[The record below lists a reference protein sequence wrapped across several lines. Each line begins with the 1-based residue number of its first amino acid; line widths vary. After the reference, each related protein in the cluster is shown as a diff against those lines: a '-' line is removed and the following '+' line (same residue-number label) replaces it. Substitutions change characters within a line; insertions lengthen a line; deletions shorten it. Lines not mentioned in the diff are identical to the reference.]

1 MGSPALG
8 TLYPADSEPER
19 SGREFHSPP
28 VVAMYGEAGSVAA
41 GTGQLMEW
49 KVIKTVSYTHLDVYK
64 RQGYKSIRI
73 FAYFFA
79 GYCAH
84 GKLGGRT
91 EGRAEEKR

>member
-1 MGSPALG
+1 MGSPAFR

-49 KVIKTVSYTHLDVYK
+49 KVIKNRIIKGLRNLIAIPDKNGYHSLVNVH
-64 RQGYKSIRI
+64 RQ
-73 FAYFFA
+73 
-79 GYCAH
+79 YCAY
-84 GKLGGRT
+84 
-91 EGRAEEKR
+91 EQ